1 MNATVVC
8 GLGNDL
14 RGDDAAGL
22 LVARALLKLDV
33 QGVDVEEHSGEPDS
47 LVAAMS
53 QHRHVIIVDAVAGDA
68 PPGTV
73 LSRFWNGA
81 AMRGAVSSHGLSVG
95 EALGLARVLGAN
107 ADVAVYGIVGRVFEI
122 GSPPSV
128 EVVRAAAELAVR
140 IEEDLS
146 CA

>member
-22 LVARALLKLDV
+22 LVARALTKLDV
-33 QGVDVEEHSGEPDS
+33 RDVDVEEHSGEPGA
-47 LVAAMS
+47 LVTSMA
-53 QHRHVIIVDAVAGDA
+53 QHRHVIIVDAVAADA

-73 LSRFWNGA
+73 LSQCWDGTA
-81 AMRGAVSSHGLSVG
+81 IRGAVSSHGLGLS
-95 EALGLARVLGAN
+95 EALALGRLLGA
-107 ADVAVYGIVGRVFEI
+107 VANVTVHGIVGRVFEV
-122 GSPPSV
+122 GAPPSA
-128 EVVRAAAELAVR
+128 EVVLAAAELAAR
-140 IEEDLS
+140 IEEDVA